1 MDFRKTEEQLYWIR
15 KVRLFMD
22 ENHVEEALQS
32 ETEQLPWDIRRESG
46 QKGLIGLDVPEPDGG
61 VGLNAVTMGMLY
73 EEIGKF
79 GINTR
84 EVIGAGHGNMIVKYG
99 SQAQKE
105 RYLPSLLRGDL
116 LVGVGLTEPNTGSD
130 LAATQTFAKRDG
142 SNYIL
147 SGGKE
152 WVSRV
157 EEAGVFVVFAQTNP
171 EAGARGLTAFLV
183 DMDDPNVEK
192 YSLEPM
198 GMKGW
203 SYGGFKLHNVVV
215 PSGSRMGN
223 EGDGFAIFN
232 RHFGYWRVLMG
243 IICVGGAR
251 RALEQAIGYSKE
263 RKAFG
268 GPIGRFQSV
277 MHKISENATHLEAA
291 SLLSLQAL
299 DLLDKGKN
307 NVMQA
312 SMAKWYATTAAY
324 KAIDD
329 ALQIHGARGYVKQY
343 GIEQKLRDVRGLMI
357 ADGSTDTLK
366 SLIGRDLLGKEIY
379 DAMLGRMQEQPAVAG
394 NR

>member
-15 KVRLFMD
+15 KVRRFM
-22 ENHVEEALQS
+22 EEYRVEEALQS
-32 ETEQLPWDIRRESG
+32 DSEQLPWSIRKASG
-46 QKGLIGLDVPEPDGG
+46 QLGLIGLDVPEQDGG
-61 VGLNAVTMGMLY
+61 SGLNAVTMGLLY

-99 SQAQKE
+99 NREQKE
-105 RYLPSLLRGDL
+105 RYLPSLLSGDL

-130 LAATQTFAKRDG
+130 LAATQTVAKRDG
-142 SNYIL
+142 SHYIL

-171 EAGARGLTAFLV
+171 GAGAKGLTAFLV

-203 SYGGFKLHNVVV
+203 SYGGFKLHDVKV
-215 PSGSRMGN
+215 PAGNRLGN
-223 EGDGFAIFN
+223 EGEGFHIFN

-251 RALEQAIGYSKE
+251 RALEQAIAYSKE
-263 RKAFG
+263 RRAFG

-291 SLLSLQAL
+291 TLLSLQAL
-299 DLLDKGKN
+299 DLLDKGKS
-307 NVMQA
+307 NVMHA
-312 SMAKWYATTAAY
+312 SMAKWYATTVAY

-366 SLIGRDLLGKEIY
+366 SLIGRDLMGKEIY
-379 DAMLGRMQEQPAVAG
+379 DAMLGRMQEKPVAAA